1 MGALLSSATTTG
13 VLRTSALKSTARS
26 TVPTRTHSL
35 KGPCRRCP
43 ERKSIPA
50 VGELKVQTMNLQLN
64 FDNSTNAEYAV
75 LPAGVRVLVA
85 CEESQATTIELRKL
99 GFDAWSCDLQD
110 CSGGHPEWH
119 IQGDVLNVLNDGW
132 DMMIAHPPCTYLT
145 NSGVCWLWNKDGSR
159 NEIRWQKLK
168 EGAEFFKALLDAPI
182 PLIAIENPIPHKYA
196 VELIG
201 RKYDQLV
208 QPYHFGHT
216 ESKATCF
223 WLKGLPKLI
232 ATNDVKE
239 QWKQL
244 PKNVSQ
250 RLHYLPPG
258 PERAKLRSKTFNGVA
273 QAMAEQWGRFACL

>member
-1 MGALLSSATTTG
+1 MELNFQY
-13 VLRTSALKSTARS
+13 STN
-26 TVPTRTHSL
+26 
-35 KGPCRRCP
+35 
-43 ERKSIPA
+43 
-50 VGELKVQTMNLQLN
+50 VQTEL
-64 FDNSTNAEYAV
+64 FAPPGTKPV

-119 IQGDVLNVLNDGW
+119 IQGDALKEAYSGKY
-132 DMMIAHPPCTYLT
+132 DMMIAHPTCTYLT

-159 NEIRWQKLK
+159 NENRQQKLK
-168 EGAEFFKALLDAPI
+168 EGASFFKALLDAPI

-201 RKYDQLV
+201 RKYDQCI
-208 QPYHFGHT
+208 QPYQFGHT

-223 WLKGLPKLI
+223 WLKGLPKLQ
-232 ATNDVKE
+232 ATKNVKE

-244 PKNVSQ
+244 PKKEAQ

-258 PERAKLRSKTFNGVA
+258 PERAKLRSKTFQGVA
-273 QAMAEQWGRFACL
+273 QAMAEQWGSYACR